1 VKKGIVME
9 VHDDY
14 VTMLTPDGEF
24 VRTPNQKGTYEIG
37 EEIDFFPQRDYGH
50 VKKKM
55 VFFRMD
61 QVKVAFV
68 SVAALIL
75 LIISFLPYY
84 SSNQVYAYMSID
96 INPSIELGVNRNLQ
110 VIKTKAL
117 NKEGEKILQNLQDW
131 KKNKIDIVTSQ
142 IVDLSQKYG
151 YLQKGKEIIIT
162 TVVNDKEMPKV
173 EKKLER
179 KIKEIKKTCE
189 QNEIQVTAVES
200 DVKTREAALKKGIS
214 TGTLL
219 KLEGKVNQDKADP
232 KKQESSI
239 IKKQNESQP
248 PIQEKQT
255 QQQPANLPKD
265 NKPITK
271 SETKSDHPPR
281 PYDVK
286 EKVQEQKKNMEKQI
300 EKKKDNKFEKIIM
313 DDIEQRIHQE
323 QWKDPRK
330 ELLEAQRKIREERQ
344 KEKEKWK
351 KERDKWKKEIDDWE
365 KKKDKWDKDRWE
377 KEKEKWRNENR
388 RDNFERE
395 RDWDDDNRD

>member
-14 VTMLTPDGEF
+14 VTMLTPEGEF
-24 VRTPNQKGTYEIG
+24 VRTPNQKGNYEIG

-55 VFFRMD
+55 VFFRLD
-61 QVKVAFV
+61 QIKVAFV

-117 NKEGEKILQNLQDW
+117 NEEGKKILHNLQDW
-131 KKNKIDIVTSQ
+131 KKNKIDIVTKQ
-142 IVDLSQKYG
+142 IVELSQKYG

-179 KIKEIKKTCE
+179 KIKEIKETYE
-189 QNEIQVTAVES
+189 HNEIKVTAVES
-200 DVKTREAALKKGIS
+200 DMKTREAALKKGIS

-219 KLEGKVNQDKADP
+219 KLQGKVSQDKDIEKEVP
-232 KKQESSI
+232 DQKKPSSI
-239 IKKQNESQP
+239 KKPNESQP
-248 PIQEKQT
+248 VVHENQT
-255 QQQPANLPKD
+255 KIPANLPKE

-271 SETKSDHPPR
+271 SETNRDHPPR
-281 PYDVK
+281 PKEMK
-286 EKVQEQKKNMEKQI
+286 EKVQEQKKNI
-300 EKKKDNKFEKIIM
+300 EKKIEKKIDNIDKKIYK
-313 DDIEQRIHQE
+313 EQLNE
-323 QWKDPRK
+323 TRK
-330 ELLEAQRKIREERQ
+330 ALLDARKKIREER
-344 KEKEKWK
+344 KREKEKWK
-351 KERDKWKKEIDDWE
+351 KEK
-365 KKKDKWDKDRWE
+365 WE
-377 KEKEKWRNENR
+377 KEKEKWRNQYK
-388 RDNFERE
+388 NFDDDEWDHDKDEHE
-395 RDWDDDNRD
+395 RDHKREHEHEHDHEHEENSND